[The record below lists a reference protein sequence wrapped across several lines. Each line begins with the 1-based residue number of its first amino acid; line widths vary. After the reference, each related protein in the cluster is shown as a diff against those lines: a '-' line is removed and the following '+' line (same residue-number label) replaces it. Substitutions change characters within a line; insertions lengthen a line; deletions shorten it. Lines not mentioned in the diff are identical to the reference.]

1 MPTSDASGLR
11 ALLVSLSQFVVAS
24 SNSLPLQDALLI
36 GDSHQKQVGAGLLVE
51 KAAKT
56 QLFIDQ
62 HQNYIFLHYRC
73 FYKSEVHL
81 TYGRQTDYN
90 YKVEST
96 MLSSLKISHKLTLM
110 VFVAVL
116 SFVGSQVFKLVA
128 ERNNSDRLQRLEQKL
143 YPTLELSTVNLGLL
157 SLIELQINSA
167 VTTGDETQ
175 LEATREDFQ
184 TIKQN
189 LSRISELN
197 PSLAGET
204 EALSTQFGTYYSTA
218 TQIASSFIDG
228 TADFSAI
235 GKEASK
241 NADRLSSV
249 RNAMTEMRKTTRS
262 RFTGSISQTLEASE
276 KASTVSIVIMLAATF
291 ALVGLS
297 LIIGR
302 SISCS
307 LGEIIS
313 SLKEMAS
320 GEGDLTSRLDY
331 QGKDELREVVNHFN
345 AFVEKLHRSFA
356 AISEDVTGLNS
367 VSANL
372 TTASDQNLKR
382 IREQTEAIASARL
395 AVDELV
401 KSVEEVAGF
410 ASSASDQT
418 QDAANLANT
427 GHATVSS
434 NVTTINALLTD
445 IEDTAKLVNR
455 FEEFSGKVG
464 GLLNTIQTVADQTNL
479 LALNAA
485 IEAARA
491 GEHGR
496 GFAVVADEVRGLAVR
511 TRNATEEIH
520 SVIGDLTQISGSA
533 ISSMH
538 RSVEKAREGA
548 EATTQSGEMLQR
560 ILENVE
566 AISSINEQIAAATYE
581 QSTTFSSVN
590 EHIKVIHDNADHV
603 SASTREL
610 DTVTNE
616 IRKIT
621 GGLSN
626 VASQFRV

>member
-1 MPTSDASGLR
+1 
-11 ALLVSLSQFVVAS
+11 
-24 SNSLPLQDALLI
+24 
-36 GDSHQKQVGAGLLVE
+36 
-51 KAAKT
+51 
-56 QLFIDQ
+56 
-62 HQNYIFLHYRC
+62 
-73 FYKSEVHL
+73 
-81 TYGRQTDYN
+81 
-90 YKVEST
+90 
-96 MLSSLKISHKLTLM
+96 MLSSLTISLKLTLM
-110 VFVAVL
+110 VFVAAL
-116 SFVGSQVFKLVA
+116 SFVGSQSFQLIA
-128 ERNNSDRLQRLEQKL
+128 ERKNSDRLEELEQKL

-157 SLIELQINSA
+157 SLIEFQINSA

-175 LEATREDFQ
+175 LEATREDYQ

-189 LSRISELN
+189 LSKISELT
-197 PSLAGET
+197 PSLTGDT
-204 EALSTQFGTYYSTA
+204 EALATEFASYYSAA
-218 TQIASSFIDG
+218 TQIANSFIDG

-235 GKEASK
+235 GKHATK

-249 RNAMTEMRKTTRS
+249 RSAMSEMREATRS
-262 RFTGSISQTLEASE
+262 RFNGSISQTLEASE
-276 KASTVSIVIMLAATF
+276 KASNVSIVIMLAATL
-291 ALVGLS
+291 ALAGLS
-297 LIIGR
+297 LIIGL
-302 SISCS
+302 SISRS
-307 LGEIIS
+307 LGQIIG

-320 GEGDLTSRLDY
+320 GEGDLTSRLEY
-331 QGKDELREVVNHFN
+331 QGQDELRELVNHFN
-345 AFVEKLHRSFA
+345 AFVEKLHLSFA
-356 AISEDVTGLNS
+356 AISQDVTGLNC
-367 VSANL
+367 VSASL
-372 TTASDQNLKR
+372 TAASDQNLKR
-382 IREQTEAIASARL
+382 IQEQTEAIASARL

-410 ASSASDQT
+410 ASSASDQA
-418 QDAANLANT
+418 QDAANLANR
-427 GHATVSS
+427 GHVTVSI

-455 FEEFSGKVG
+455 FEEFSRKVE
-464 GLLNTIQTVADQTNL
+464 GLLDTIQKVADQTNL

-520 SVIGDLTQISGSA
+520 AVIGELTQISGSA

-590 EHIKVIHDNADHV
+590 EHIRVIHDNADHV
-603 SASTREL
+603 SACTQEL
-610 DTVTNE
+610 DTATNK

-626 VASQFRV
+626 VASQFNV